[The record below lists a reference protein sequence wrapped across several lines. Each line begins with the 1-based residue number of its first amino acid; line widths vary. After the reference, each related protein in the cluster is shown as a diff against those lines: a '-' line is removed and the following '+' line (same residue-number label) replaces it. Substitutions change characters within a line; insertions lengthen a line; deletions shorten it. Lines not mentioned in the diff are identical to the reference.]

1 MRSLSYTPD
10 CQSSVRPSVQSV
22 RLRQPKGPSHFPPCN
37 PVTYISF
44 PSFVCVYLSLCACP
58 FVPPSR
64 LISPVSPAC
73 GGGDG
78 LGRAPGRGGRRRQ
91 RREKKG
97 RMRGSKGMRERESE
111 KMGEIYRSSY
121 SQLQFVPYPK
131 IRSTLSQRSTSPLKM
146 MKRDTKPLSR
156 KTKRK
161 KKNVLVSRE
170 D

>member
-1 MRSLSYTPD
+1 
-10 CQSSVRPSVQSV
+10 
-22 RLRQPKGPSHFPPCN
+22 
-37 PVTYISF
+37 
-44 PSFVCVYLSLCACP
+44 
-58 FVPPSR
+58 
-64 LISPVSPAC
+64 
-73 GGGDG
+73 
-78 LGRAPGRGGRRRQ
+78 
-91 RREKKG
+91 
-97 RMRGSKGMRERESE
+97 MRGSKGMRERESE